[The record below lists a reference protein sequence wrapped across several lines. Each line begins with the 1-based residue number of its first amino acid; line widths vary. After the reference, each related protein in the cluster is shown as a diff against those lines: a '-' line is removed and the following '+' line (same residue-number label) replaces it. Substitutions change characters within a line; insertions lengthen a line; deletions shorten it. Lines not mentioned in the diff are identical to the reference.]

1 MKSWTM
7 LVAAGGLVAAAGV
20 VAFSSSFA
28 GDAPKKPRGIIGFF
42 KVGDTVS
49 LVRERT
55 GCSIYFPKPGV
66 AANTVVE
73 VGDDYV
79 VIHVKDES
87 VGTDADIAVPV
98 YSLRWI
104 ERPR

>member
-1 MKSWTM
+1 MKSWIM
-7 LVAAGGLVAAAGV
+7 LLAAGLVAAAGI
-20 VAFSSSFA
+20 VALSSSFA
-28 GDAPKKPRGIIGFF
+28 SEGPKKPRGIMAFF
-42 KVGDTVS
+42 KVGDSVS

-55 GCSIYFPKPGV
+55 GCSIYFPKEGEPS
-66 AANTVVE
+66 NKVVE

-87 VGTDADIAVPV
+87 VGTNADIVVPV